1 MDRNTIIGIVLI
13 FVILVTFAIIS
24 RPTKQ
29 QQEAA
34 QRIQDSIMLV
44 HQREAANA
52 ANAQKQVSSDS
63 TIAKGTVVPKAVE
76 TAKLK
81 DEFGNFSSA
90 VEGKQEFYT
99 IENKLIK
106 LTLTNKGG
114 RPYSVELKKY
124 HRADSLPLVLFNG
137 DSSQFSLDFFSQN
150 RRISTQDLYFSP
162 KDSTK
167 LQVVNDSSLSF
178 TMRLSL
184 TGGKYIDYIY
194 TVRKDDYMVGLK
206 IAMNGMD
213 SLIAGNTN
221 QIDLSWQIYS
231 PQQEKG
237 RENENTYTTLYY
249 KFFEGEVE
257 TFSPRNNK
265 SNTKLDVPN
274 KLKWVA
280 FKQQFFSSVLIA
292 NGNFAGGSVESLAI
306 DAPSKNMRKFSTV
319 VGLPY
324 ESKPQQNFDLSFY
337 FGPNHFNTLK
347 KYNLSLEELVTVGKW
362 IVKWINQY
370 AIIPIFNFLNRFIS
384 SYGLIILILTL
395 IIKIALLPLTYRSY
409 LSMAKMRVLKPQIDE
424 INGKF
429 PKDKAMEKQQA
440 LMGLYK
446 KAGMNPM
453 GGCLPLLL
461 QMPILFAMFRFF
473 PTSIEL
479 RQQPFLWATDL
490 STYDSIYSW
499 TVNIPILSTFYG
511 NHISLWTILMT
522 ITTILSIK
530 MNDQTAAS
538 SAQMPGMKTMMY
550 IMPVMFMFILNKFS
564 SALTYYYFL
573 TNVVTFGQNWLF
585 KNMINEQA
593 LLKQINDAKKKPV
606 KKSKWQERLEQAAK
620 QRGIAP
626 KK

>member
-1 MDRNTIIGIVLI
+1 MDRNTIIGLVLI
-13 FVILVTFAIIS
+13 FVILVVFAYFS
-24 RPTKQ
+24 KPSKE

-34 QRIQDSIMLV
+34 RRMQDSMELV
-44 HQREAANA
+44 RQKELMKSAIEKTLPSDTVNA
-52 ANAQKQVSSDS
+52 KSQSAL
-63 TIAKGTVVPKAVE
+63 KAGE

-81 DEFGNFSSA
+81 DEFGTFSPA
-90 VEGKQEFYT
+90 LEGKPEFYT
-99 IENKLIK
+99 LENKLIK
-106 LTLTNKGG
+106 LILTNKGG

-124 HRADSLPLVLFNG
+124 HRADSLPLKLFDG
-137 DSSQFSLDFFSQN
+137 DSTHFSLDFFSQN
-150 RRISTQDLYFSP
+150 RTISTQNLFFTSLDN
-162 KDSTK
+162 KETHVVTDSA
-167 LQVVNDSSLSF
+167 VSV
-178 TMRLSL
+178 TMRLQLSQ
-184 TGGKYIDYIY
+184 GKYIDYTY
-194 TVRKDDYMVGLK
+194 SLKKDDYMVGLK
-206 IAMNGMD
+206 ISMSGMD

-221 QIDLSWQIYS
+221 QIDLNWEIYS

-237 RENENTYTTLYY
+237 RTNENNYTTLYY

-265 SNTKLDVPN
+265 SATKLEVPN
-274 KLKWVA
+274 KLKWIA

-292 NGNFAGGSVESLAI
+292 NGNFSGGSIQSLAI
-306 DAPSKNMRKFSTV
+306 DAPSKNLRRFSAV

-324 ESKPQQNFDLSFY
+324 ESKNKQNFDLEFY
-337 FGPNHFNTLK
+337 FGPNHFSTLK
-347 KYNLSLEELVTVGKW
+347 KYNLNLEELVTVGKW
-362 IVKWINQY
+362 IVKWINQF

-395 IIKIALLPLTYRSY
+395 IIKIVLLPLTYRSY
-409 LSMAKMRVLKPQIDE
+409 LSMAKMRVLKPQIDD
-424 INGKF
+424 INEKF

-446 KAGMNPM
+446 KAGVNPM

-490 STYDSIYSW
+490 STYDSIVSW
-499 TVNIPILSTFYG
+499 TTNIPILSTFYG
-511 NHISLWTILMT
+511 NHVSLWTILMT

-538 SAQMPGMKTMMY
+538 STQMPGMKTMMY
-550 IMPVMFMFILNKFS
+550 VMPVMFMFILNNFS

-573 TNVVTFGQNWLF
+573 TNIVTFGQNWLF
-585 KNMINEQA
+585 KRMINEQA

-620 QRGIAP
+620 QRGINP
-626 KK
+626 KN

>member
-13 FVILVTFAIIS
+13 FVILVVFSILS
-24 RPTKQ
+24 KPSKQ

-34 QRIQDSIMLV
+34 RRLQDSIEMV
-44 HQREAANA
+44 RQKEALNA
-52 ANAQKQVSSDS
+52 AAQRTIQTDTVS
-63 TIAKGTVVPKAVE
+63 A
-76 TAKLK
+76 TAKTAIK
-81 DEFGNFSSA
+81 DGESAKQKAEFGTFSTA
-90 VEGKQEFYT
+90 LEGKQEFYT
-99 IENKLIK
+99 LENKLIK
-106 LTLTNKGG
+106 LVISNKGG

-124 HRADSLPLVLFNG
+124 HRSDSIPLKLFDG
-137 DSSQFSLDFFSQN
+137 DSSLFSLDFFSQN
-150 RRISTQDLYFSP
+150 RTISTQNLYFTPLESKSSVTV
-162 KDSTK
+162 KDSAE
-167 LQVVNDSSLSF
+167 SF
-178 TMRLSL
+178 TMRLQLSND
-184 TGGKYIDYIY
+184 KYIDYIY
-194 TVRKDDYMVGLK
+194 TIKKDEYMVGFK

-221 QIDLSWQIYS
+221 QIDLNWQIYA

-237 RENENTYTTLYY
+237 RQNESNYTSLYY

-265 SNTKLDVPN
+265 SATKLDVPN
-274 KLKWVA
+274 RIKWIA

-292 NGNFAGGSVESLAI
+292 NANFSGGSVQSILI
-306 DAPSKNMRKFSTV
+306 DAPSKNLRKFSAV

-324 ESKPQQNFDLSFY
+324 ESKAKQNFDLAFY
-337 FGPNHFNTLK
+337 FGPNQFNTLK
-347 KYNLSLEELVTVGKW
+347 KYNLNLEELVSVGKW
-362 IVKWINQY
+362 IVKWINQF

-395 IIKIALLPLTYRSY
+395 IIKIVLLPLTYRSY
-409 LSMAKMRVLKPQIDE
+409 LSMAKMRVLKPQIDD

-446 KAGMNPM
+446 KAGVNPM

-490 STYDSIYSW
+490 STYDSIVSW
-499 TVNIPILSTFYG
+499 TTNIPILSTFYG
-511 NHISLWTILMT
+511 NHVSLWTILMT
-522 ITTILSIK
+522 VTTILSIK

-538 SAQMPGMKTMMY
+538 STQMPGMKTMMY
-550 IMPVMFMFILNKFS
+550 VMPVMFMFILNNFS

-573 TNVVTFGQNWLF
+573 TNIVTFGQNWLF
-585 KNMINEQA
+585 KSMINEQA

-620 QRGIAP
+620 QRGINP
-626 KK
+626 KN

>member
-1 MDRNTIIGIVLI
+1 MI
-13 FVILVTFAIIS
+13 FVILVTFAIFT
-24 RPTKQ
+24 RPSKE

-34 QRIQDSIMLV
+34 QRMQDSIQLL
-44 HQREAANA
+44 HQKEAMQA
-52 ANAQKQVSSDS
+52 ATSKKQISADS
-63 TIAKGTVVPKAVE
+63 ITSAGTAVPK
-76 TAKLK
+76 TTQIAKLK
-81 DEFGNFSSA
+81 DEFGSFSSA

-99 IENKLIK
+99 LENKLIK
-106 LTLTNKGG
+106 LVLTNKGG

-124 HRADSLPLVLFNG
+124 HRADSLPLKLFDG

-150 RRISTQDLYFSP
+150 RNISTQNLYFVPQDSLKTHAV
-162 KDSTK
+162 KDS
-167 LQVVNDSSLSF
+167 SISF
-178 TMRLSL
+178 TMRLPLS
-184 TGGKYIDYIY
+184 GGKYIDYIY
-194 TVRKDDYMVGLK
+194 TVKKDDYMVGLK

-221 QIDLSWQIYS
+221 QIDLNWQIYS
-231 PQQEKG
+231 PQQERG
-237 RENENTYTTLYY
+237 RTNENTYTTLYY

-257 TFSPRNNK
+257 TFAPRNNK

-274 KLKWVA
+274 RLKWIA

-292 NGNFAGGSVESLAI
+292 NGNFSGGSIQSLAI
-306 DAPSKNMRKFSTV
+306 DAPSTNLRKFSAV

-324 ESKPQQNFDLSFY
+324 ESKSQQNFDLSFY

-395 IIKIALLPLTYRSY
+395 IIKIVLLPLTYRSY

-424 INGKF
+424 INDKF
-429 PKDKAMEKQQA
+429 SKEKAMEKQQA

-446 KAGMNPM
+446 KAGVNPM

-499 TVNIPILSTFYG
+499 TVNIPLISSFYG

-522 ITTILSIK
+522 VTTILSIK

-538 SAQMPGMKTMMY
+538 STQMPGMKTMMY
-550 IMPVMFMFILNKFS
+550 IMPVMFMFILNNFS

>member
-1 MDRNTIIGIVLI
+1 
-13 FVILVTFAIIS
+13 
-24 RPTKQ
+24 
-29 QQEAA
+29 
-34 QRIQDSIMLV
+34 MLV
-44 HQREAANA
+44 HQREALNVANT
-52 ANAQKQVSSDS
+52 QKQISSDS
-63 TIAKGTVVPKAVE
+63 NSIKGTAVPKNVE
-76 TAKLK
+76 IAKLK
-81 DEFGNFSSA
+81 DEFGSFSSA

-99 IENKLIK
+99 LENKLIK
-106 LTLTNKGG
+106 LVLTNKGG

-124 HRADSLPLVLFNG
+124 HRADSLPLKLFDG

-150 RRISTQDLYFSP
+150 RSISTQNLFFVP
-162 KDSTK
+162 QDSTK
-167 LQVVNDSSLSF
+167 VHVLRDSSMAF
-178 TMRLSL
+178 TMRLPLS
-184 TGGKYIDYIY
+184 GGKYIDYIY
-194 TVRKDDYMVGLK
+194 TIKKDDYMVKLK
-206 IAMNGMD
+206 IVMSGMD

-221 QIDLSWQIYS
+221 QIDLNWQINS

-237 RENENTYTTLYY
+237 RTNENTYTTLDY
-249 KFFEGEVE
+249 KFFEGEFE

-265 SNTKLDVPN
+265 STTKLDIPN
-274 KLKWVA
+274 RLKWIA

-292 NGNFAGGSVESLAI
+292 DGNFSGGSIQSLAI
-306 DAPSKNMRKFSTV
+306 DAPSTNLRRFSAV

-324 ESKPQQNFDLSFY
+324 ESKNIQNFDLSFY

-347 KYNLSLEELVTVGKW
+347 KYNLGLEELVTVGKW

-370 AIIPIFNFLNRFIS
+370 AIIPIFNFLNRFIT

-395 IIKIALLPLTYRSY
+395 IIKIVLLPLTYRSY

-424 INGKF
+424 INEKF
-429 PKDKAMEKQQA
+429 PKDKAMDKQQA

-446 KAGMNPM
+446 KAGVNPM

-499 TVNIPILSTFYG
+499 TVNIPLISSFYG

-522 ITTILSIK
+522 VTTILSIK

-538 SAQMPGMKTMMY
+538 STQMPGMKTMMY
-550 IMPVMFMFILNKFS
+550 IMPIMFMFILNNFS